1 MVEIVD
7 FLNNVSTK
15 NYVDA
20 EKQFNELL
28 NDKLTS
34 RLSDEKVRVADK
46 IFNGAVEDKVSDDET
61 EEVELSSEEETEVE
75 DENI

>member
-46 IFNGAVEDKVSDDET
+46 IFNGAVEDKESDDET
-61 EEVELSSEEETEVE
+61 EEVEVSSEEETEVE